1 MRRLFAAS
9 SSPYLLF
16 LHGYRNMASSSIVN
30 GKELG
35 EPERRP
41 LNPSAKGFII
51 SLGKHSAISQG
62 TKDIEKSNTDTMNK
76 FITHCSRNGAED
88 GRTSSGNVIS
98 GYEGVC
104 GTTFG
109 VIDNKADTTGEIVD
123 VTGCELSSG
132 DKESLAA
139 GVPQLIVYP
148 IEDGVPPMEILPNS
162 SHCDG
167 SIYRGTDCWKKEY
180 HIADRNETR
189 WEAMMFSKST
199 DCNIDSNGICM
210 SHGTCCMLQ
219 FFSLRLAK
227 VPADHGLV
235 ELYGYIAVRDRLDTF
250 LNYFVN
256 FSRDDPIVVE
266 QGSLIHMAG
275 PKRGIQ
281 LIGTNLIEYDM
292 KIKTVMGA
300 QMDLKFKVARDSCIP
315 AEHLLFRR
323 GDRD

>member
-210 SHGTCCMLQ
+210 
-219 FFSLRLAK
+219 
-227 VPADHGLV
+227 
-235 ELYGYIAVRDRLDTF
+235 
-250 LNYFVN
+250 
-256 FSRDDPIVVE
+256 DDPIVVE

>member
-1 MRRLFAAS
+1 MMISKHREKRLTDRNQKPISGLDILVFYMTSFLTDNTYHLIYDFDA
-9 SSPYLLF
+9 LCDRF

-180 HIADRNETR
+180 HIADRNESK
-189 WEAMMFSKST
+189 WSISFSY
-199 DCNIDSNGICM
+199 
-210 SHGTCCMLQ
+210 
-219 FFSLRLAK
+219 FYSLLGRF
-227 VPADHGLV
+227 PS
-235 ELYGYIAVRDRLDTF
+235 YR
-250 LNYFVN
+250 VN
-256 FSRDDPIVVE
+256 
-266 QGSLIHMAG
+266 
-275 PKRGIQ
+275 
-281 LIGTNLIEYDM
+281 
-292 KIKTVMGA
+292 
-300 QMDLKFKVARDSCIP
+300 
-315 AEHLLFRR
+315 
-323 GDRD
+323 

>member
-1 MRRLFAAS
+1 
-9 SSPYLLF
+9 
-16 LHGYRNMASSSIVN
+16 MASSNIVN
-30 GKELG
+30 GEELG

-76 FITHCSRNGAED
+76 FITHCSGNGAED

-132 DKESLAA
+132 DKRELGCREEKLDTTVQCSSA
-139 GVPQLIVYP
+139 QQN
-148 IEDGVPPMEILPNS
+148 PPSSSSS
-162 SHCDG
+162 SHC
-167 SIYRGTDCWKKEY
+167 S
-180 HIADRNETR
+180 
-189 WEAMMFSKST
+189 
-199 DCNIDSNGICM
+199 DSSGFRC
-210 SHGTCCMLQ
+210 S
-219 FFSLRLAK
+219 
-227 VPADHGLV
+227 P
-235 ELYGYIAVRDRLDTF
+235 
-250 LNYFVN
+250 
-256 FSRDDPIVVE
+256 
-266 QGSLIHMAG
+266 GSLIHMAG

-300 QMDLKFKVARDSCIP
+300 QMDLKFKVATDSCIP

>member
-1 MRRLFAAS
+1 
-9 SSPYLLF
+9 
-16 LHGYRNMASSSIVN
+16 
-30 GKELG
+30 
-35 EPERRP
+35 
-41 LNPSAKGFII
+41 
-51 SLGKHSAISQG
+51 
-62 TKDIEKSNTDTMNK
+62 
-76 FITHCSRNGAED
+76 
-88 GRTSSGNVIS
+88 
-98 GYEGVC
+98 
-104 GTTFG
+104 
-109 VIDNKADTTGEIVD
+109 
-123 VTGCELSSG
+123 
-132 DKESLAA
+132 
-139 GVPQLIVYP
+139 
-148 IEDGVPPMEILPNS
+148 MEILPYS

-189 WEAMMFSKST
+189 WEAMMFSKPT

-266 QGSLIHMAG
+266 QACTFIHGSLIHMAG

-292 KIKTVMGA
+292 KIKTGEYIYENE
-300 QMDLKFKVARDSCIP
+300 DLQLIDGVSIIDDIDNM
-315 AEHLLFRR
+315 EL
-323 GDRD
+323 

>member
-1 MRRLFAAS
+1 
-9 SSPYLLF
+9 
-16 LHGYRNMASSSIVN
+16 MASSNIVN
-30 GKELG
+30 GEELG

-76 FITHCSRNGAED
+76 FITHCSGNGAED

-132 DKESLAA
+132 DKRELGCRGAQIA
-139 GVPQLIVYP
+139 GKKSI
-148 IEDGVPPMEILPNS
+148 ILL
-162 SHCDG
+162 
-167 SIYRGTDCWKKEY
+167 TVMK
-180 HIADRNETR
+180 
-189 WEAMMFSKST
+189 
-199 DCNIDSNGICM
+199 
-210 SHGTCCMLQ
+210 
-219 FFSLRLAK
+219 
-227 VPADHGLV
+227 
-235 ELYGYIAVRDRLDTF
+235 
-250 LNYFVN
+250 
-256 FSRDDPIVVE
+256 
-266 QGSLIHMAG
+266 GSLIHMAG

-292 KIKTVMGA
+292 KIKTGEYIYENE
-300 QMDLKFKVARDSCIP
+300 DLQLIDGVSIIDDIDNM
-315 AEHLLFRR
+315 EL
-323 GDRD
+323 

>member
-1 MRRLFAAS
+1 
-9 SSPYLLF
+9 
-16 LHGYRNMASSSIVN
+16 MASSNIVN
-30 GKELG
+30 GEELG

-76 FITHCSRNGAED
+76 FITHCSGNGAED

-132 DKESLAA
+132 DKRELGCRA
-139 GVPQLIVYP
+139 
-148 IEDGVPPMEILPNS
+148 
-162 SHCDG
+162 
-167 SIYRGTDCWKKEY
+167 
-180 HIADRNETR
+180 R
-189 WEAMMFSKST
+189 WEAMMFSKPT

-210 SHGTCCMLQ
+210 
-219 FFSLRLAK
+219 
-227 VPADHGLV
+227 
-235 ELYGYIAVRDRLDTF
+235 
-250 LNYFVN
+250 
-256 FSRDDPIVVE
+256 DDPIVVE
-266 QGSLIHMAG
+266 QACTFIHGSLIHMAG

-292 KIKTVMGA
+292 KIKTGEYIYENE
-300 QMDLKFKVARDSCIP
+300 DLQLIDGVSIIDDIDNM
-315 AEHLLFRR
+315 EL
-323 GDRD
+323 

>member
-1 MRRLFAAS
+1 
-9 SSPYLLF
+9 
-16 LHGYRNMASSSIVN
+16 MASSSIVN
-30 GKELG
+30 GEELG

-76 FITHCSRNGAED
+76 FITHCSGNGAED

-98 GYEGVC
+98 GYEGDC

-180 HIADRNETR
+180 HIADRNE
-189 WEAMMFSKST
+189 
-199 DCNIDSNGICM
+199 I
-210 SHGTCCMLQ
+210 
-219 FFSLRLAK
+219 
-227 VPADHGLV
+227 PADHGLV

-275 PKRGIQ
+275 PKRGNQ

-300 QMDLKFKVARDSCIP
+300 QMDLKFKVATDSCIP